1 MYLVE
6 LYKLI
11 EDGEGSTVEFKRK
24 FSSPEKIAKE
34 LIAFA
39 NTKGGYILFGV
50 DDDRKISGVE
60 SEKGE
65 LELINTVAKFYCEP
79 EIEFQYEIICIK
91 QKDVVSVYVPESK
104 QKPHRLISDDVN
116 LESKVYIRVK
126 DKSVLAS
133 RETINILKNSNADSK
148 PLKLTFGNIEKT
160 LFKFFEENDR
170 ITVKGF
176 KKLANISE
184 RRASRLLVNLVRAE
198 VIRHHSNDGGEYF
211 TLA

>member
-11 EDGEGSTVEFKRK
+11 EEGEGTTIEFKRK

-50 DDDRKISGVE
+50 DDDGKISGVE

-79 EIEFQYEIICIK
+79 EIEFDFEIICIK

-104 QKPHRLISDDVN
+104 HKPHKLISEVEN
-116 LESKVYIRVK
+116 QESKVYIRVK
-126 DKSVLAS
+126 DESVLAS
-133 RETINILKNSNADSK
+133 RETINILRNSNEDSK
-148 PLKLTFGNIEKT
+148 PLSCSLTSPVRKLRSN
-160 LFKFFEENDR
+160 
-170 ITVKGF
+170 
-176 KKLANISE
+176 
-184 RRASRLLVNLVRAE
+184 RL
-198 VIRHHSNDGGEYF
+198 I
-211 TLA
+211 